1 MSILNDL
8 ETTLDN
14 GTNYVTKTKIF
25 DIIFD
30 DMVKVLSNESAI
42 TGISYQGHHFP
53 IQGTSNANGWGY
65 SFFMGKDS
73 YLRHLKAK
81 AKDAFS
87 MVRLYE
93 LSDHFGLSNNELKLF
108 LESDYIHIYQTE
120 YRAYDMEYGTSI
132 DFNSDM
138 DLLYQYLENPE
149 IITQSY
155 YNYCYSRKVDN
166 RRDTPIHNI
175 YDHNSSDYH
184 YFARSFRK
192 QILSLNVIVND
203 RFWTEFSEYISKKP
217 LVEWYD

>member
-8 ETTLDN
+8 EKTLDN
-14 GTNYVTKTKIF
+14 GTNYASRNKIF
-25 DIIFD
+25 DVLFD
-30 DMVKVLSNESAI
+30 DMVKAMSNESSI

-53 IQGTSNANGWGY
+53 IQGTSNANGGY
-65 SFFMGKDS
+65 SLFMGKDS
-73 YLRHLKAK
+73 YLRHLIRKAK
-81 AKDAFS
+81 QSFS

-93 LSDHFGLSNNELKLF
+93 LYDHFGLSDNEIKLF

-138 DLLYQYLENPE
+138 DLLFQYLENPE

-155 YNYCYSRKVDN
+155 YNYCYSQKVDN
-166 RRDTPIHNI
+166 RRDTPIYNI
-175 YDHNSSDYH
+175 YGHSSSDYH

-203 RFWTEFSEYISKKP
+203 RFWGEFSEYIRNKP
-217 LVEWYD
+217 LEWYV

>member
-8 ETTLDN
+8 ETSLDN

-25 DIIFD
+25 DVLFD
-30 DMVKVLSNESAI
+30 DMVKAMSNESSI
-42 TGISYQGHHFP
+42 TGIAYQGHHFP
-53 IQGTSNANGWGY
+53 IQGTSNANGGY
-65 SFFMGKDS
+65 SLFMDKYS

-81 AKDAFS
+81 AKQSFS

-93 LSDHFGLSNNELKLF
+93 LYDHFGLSDNEIKLF

-132 DFNSDM
+132 DFNCDM
-138 DLLYQYLENPE
+138 DLLWQYLENPE

-155 YNYCYSRKVDN
+155 YNYCYSQKVDT
-166 RRDTPIHNI
+166 RRDTPIYNI
-175 YDHNSSDYH
+175 YGHSSSDYH

-203 RFWTEFSEYISKKP
+203 RFWSEFSEYISKKP
-217 LVEWYD
+217 LEWCS

>member
-8 ETTLDN
+8 ETSLDN
-14 GTNYVTKTKIF
+14 GTNYVSRTKIF
-25 DIIFD
+25 DVLFD
-30 DMVKVLSNESAI
+30 DMVKAMSNESSI
-42 TGISYQGHHFP
+42 TGIAYQGHHFP
-53 IQGTSNANGWGY
+53 IQGTSNANGGY
-65 SFFMGKDS
+65 SLFMGKDS

-81 AKDAFS
+81 AKQSFS

-93 LSDHFGLSNNELKLF
+93 LYDHFGLSDNEIKLF

-132 DFNSDM
+132 DFNCDM
-138 DLLYQYLENPE
+138 DLLFQYLENPE

-155 YNYCYSRKVDN
+155 YNYCYSQKVDN
-166 RRDTPIHNI
+166 RRDTPIYNI
-175 YDHNSSDYH
+175 YDHSSSDYH

-203 RFWTEFSEYISKKP
+203 RFWSEFSEYISKKP
-217 LVEWYD
+217 LEWCS

>member
-30 DMVKVLSNESAI
+30 DMVKVLSKESAI
-42 TGISYQGHHFP
+42 TGISYQGHHMP

-73 YLRHLKAK
+73 YLRHLKVK
-81 AKDAFS
+81 AKEAFS

-138 DLLYQYLENPE
+138 ELLYQYLENPE

-155 YNYCYSRKVDN
+155 YNYCYSRNVDN
-166 RRDTPIHNI
+166 RRELTTPI
-175 YDHNSSDYH
+175 YDHSSSDYH